1 MGAQV
6 GAAVSRGV
14 QCADGCGAAWAAGAL
29 GEGAWDVAECG
40 DGARGG
46 GAFDQSDGDG
56 LRSVSFFM
64 LCGCGDER
72 FGALVSAFLWA
83 CGISCGEKGGIKE
96 YHG

>member
-1 MGAQV
+1 MGAQA

-46 GAFDQSDGDG
+46 GAFERSDGDG
-56 LRSVSFFM
+56 LRSVSFFYAM
-64 LCGCGDER
+64 RMRRWARWGAGLCFFYG
-72 FGALVSAFLWA
+72 LVVSVVVKRA
-83 CGISCGEKGGIKE
+83 G
-96 YHG
+96 

>member
-1 MGAQV
+1 MGAQA

-46 GAFDQSDGDG
+46 GADRRNMNGRQQ
-56 LRSVSFFM
+56 FF
-64 LCGCGDER
+64 
-72 FGALVSAFLWA
+72 AA
-83 CGISCGEKGGIKE
+83 CYFFAAGVV
-96 YHG
+96 